1 MLKLGLP
8 RPSVLQA
15 LERDGK
21 DVRILDLDPDRPLS
35 VQQDK
40 LKATEK
46 PAPLPRSKNAALEG
60 LFAKRAAVQK
70 EFDAA
75 SQPTDKKAA
84 LEAMLAKRAAA
95 LDGEDE
101 PKAEPKAK
109 SKTAALEAMFAK
121 RAAEMGG
128 AAEKRPNP
136 IPIRNDPEFKKYFK
150 MLKVGMPI
158 DTVRQALERDG
169 KDPAIADFDP
179 DKSYASQAKEEEGM
193 AEDVPLKDDPNYKK
207 FFKVS
212 FHAVCHLLLFVQ

>member
-46 PAPLPRSKNAALEG
+46 PAPLPKSKNAALEG

-70 EFDAA
+70 EFDEA
-75 SQPTDKKAA
+75 SQPKDKKAA

-95 LDGEDE
+95 MDGEDE
-101 PKAEPKAK
+101 PKEEAK
-109 SKTAALEAMFAK
+109 PMSKTAALEAMFAK
-121 RAAEMGG
+121 RAAIMGG
-128 AAEKRPNP
+128 AEEKRPNP
-136 IPIRNDPEFKKYFK
+136 KSSIPIRNDPDYKKYFK

-158 DTVRQALERDG
+158 DSVRQALERDG

-179 DKSYASQAKEEEGM
+179 DKSYASQTKEEEGT
-193 AEDVPLKDDPNYKK
+193 AEDIPLKDDPNYKK

-212 FHAVCHLLLFVQ
+212 FDM